1 MPKVLI
7 IGYGSPLRGD
17 DNIGCHVAQMLEHQ
31 YHDDPEV
38 RVIGSHQL
46 TPEMAE
52 DVAASEFV
60 LFLDAAAGKPAGRIQ
75 QRAVKP
81 QPGPLSFSH
90 SLDPALLLAATME
103 LYGSVPRAELLTIVG
118 AAFELGDRFSPTLIQ
133 RLPAFFEQAH
143 AIVEAHRHPTV
154 AELSH

>member
-17 DNIGCHVAQMLEHQ
+17 DNVGCHVAQMLE
-31 YHDDPEV
+31 YHYRDDPEV

-60 LFLDAAAGKPAGRIQ
+60 LFLDAAAGAPAGISSRS
-75 QRAVKP
+75 R
-81 QPGPLSFSH
+81 SNH
-90 SLDPALLLAATME
+90 N
-103 LYGSVPRAELLTIVG
+103 
-118 AAFELGDRFSPTLIQ
+118 LGR
-133 RLPAFFEQAH
+133 
-143 AIVEAHRHPTV
+143 
-154 AELSH
+154 